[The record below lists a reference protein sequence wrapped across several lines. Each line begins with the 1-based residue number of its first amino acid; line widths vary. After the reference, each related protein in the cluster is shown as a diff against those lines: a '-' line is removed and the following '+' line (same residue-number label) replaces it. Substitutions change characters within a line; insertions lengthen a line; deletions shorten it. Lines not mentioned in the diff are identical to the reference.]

1 MSESEV
7 NSRKYYDSKTISLSR
22 LNVVGILSIKR
33 DISDKGNITARG
45 FLLAGGIALS
55 FLFVAGILGL
65 LIYFGVQEQ
74 VLQLL
79 NWLDTQGIWALILFT
94 LVMALAVVLLL
105 PGLMLTT
112 GAGFMFGVVEGS
124 ICVVLGTTLGAAL
137 AFLLARHLFG
147 ARAKEY
153 VMARTKLNL
162 VSDELTPQGW
172 KIVMLTRLVPFFPF
186 KLSNYFFG
194 LTSFSLRGFV
204 GGTLV
209 GIIPFSVYNVYLGSI
224 ASEFMTLGV
233 HHVGRTP
240 WVLYIAGFLATLI
253 IVFYLNRLA
262 RRALKKYIVQ
272 EKGEDSPCRG

>member
-1 MSESEV
+1 M
-7 NSRKYYDSKTISLSR
+7 
-22 LNVVGILSIKR
+22 GILSIKR
-33 DISDKGNITARG
+33 DISDKGNITARKFPLVG
-45 FLLAGGIALS
+45 IIALS
-55 FLFVAGILGL
+55 ALFVAVILGL
-65 LIYFGVQEQ
+65 LIYFDTQEQ
-74 VLQLL
+74 VLRLL
-79 NWLDTQGIWALILFT
+79 KWVDTQGVWALVLFT
-94 LVMALAVVLLL
+94 LIMTVAVVLLL
-105 PGLMLTT
+105 PGVMLTT
-112 GAGFMFGVVEGS
+112 GAGFVFGVVEGS

-153 VMARTKLNL
+153 VMARAKLNL
-162 VSDELTPQGW
+162 ISDELTPQGW

-233 HHVGRTP
+233 HHVGRTS

-253 IVFYLNRLA
+253 IVLYLNRLA
-262 RRALKKYIVQ
+262 RRALKKYIVL
-272 EKGEDSPCRG
+272 ERDGR

>member
-1 MSESEV
+1 VE
-7 NSRKYYDSKTISLSR
+7 
-22 LNVVGILSIKR
+22 ILPVKWKIP
-33 DISDKGNITARG
+33 DKKHITARG
-45 FLLAGGIALS
+45 FFFAGGIALS
-55 FLFVAGILGL
+55 FLFVAGILRL

-94 LVMALAVVLLL
+94 LAMTLAVVLLL
-105 PGLMLTT
+105 PGLIFTT
-112 GAGFMFGVVEGS
+112 GAGFVFGVVKGS
-124 ICVVLGTTLGAAL
+124 ICVVLGTTLGATL

-147 ARAKEY
+147 ARAKRY

-194 LTSFSLRGFV
+194 LTSFSLRDFV
-204 GGTLV
+204 GGTFI
-209 GIIPFSVYNVYLGSI
+209 GIIPFSMYNVYLGSI
-224 ASEFMTLGV
+224 ASEFMTLGL

-240 WVLYIAGFLATLI
+240 RILYIAGFLATLI

-262 RRALKKYIVQ
+262 HRGLKKYIEQ
-272 EKGEDSPCRG
+272 EKGEDSSCLG

>member
-1 MSESEV
+1 
-7 NSRKYYDSKTISLSR
+7 
-22 LNVVGILSIKR
+22 VGILSVKWKIPDEK
-33 DISDKGNITARG
+33 NITARG
-45 FLLAGGIALS
+45 FSLAGGITLG

-124 ICVVLGTTLGAAL
+124 ICVVLGTTLGATL

-147 ARAKEY
+147 ARAARY

-162 VSDELTPQGW
+162 VSDELTPEGW

-194 LTSFSLRGFV
+194 FTPFSLRGFV
-204 GGTLV
+204 GGTLI
-209 GIIPFSVYNVYLGSI
+209 GIIPFSLYNVYLGSI
-224 ASEFMTLGV
+224 ASEFMNLELR
-233 HHVGRTP
+233 HVGRTP

-262 RRALKKYIVQ
+262 HRALKKYIEQ
-272 EKGEDSPCRG
+272 EKGGDSSCRG

>member
-1 MSESEV
+1 MSISEL
-7 NSRKYYDSKTISLSR
+7 NPRKTYDSLTIYSSG
-22 LNVVGILSIKR
+22 LNVVGILPIKR
-33 DISDKGNITARG
+33 NTSDKRNIAIRG

-55 FLFVAGILGL
+55 VLFVAGILGV
-65 LIYFGVQEQ
+65 LIYFDVQEQ

-79 NWLDTQGIWALILFT
+79 NWLDTKGVWALILFT
-94 LVMALAVVLLL
+94 LVMAMAVVLLL
-105 PGLMLTT
+105 PGLMFTT
-112 GAGFMFGVVEGS
+112 GAGFVFGVVEGS

-147 ARAKEY
+147 ARAREY
-153 VMARTKLNL
+153 VRARAKLNL
-162 VSDELTPQGW
+162 VSDEFAPQGW

-194 LTSFSLRGFV
+194 LTPFSLRGFV
-204 GGTLV
+204 VGTFV

-224 ASEFMTLGV
+224 ASEFMTLGA

-253 IVFYLNRLA
+253 IVLYLNRLA
-262 RRALKKYIVQ
+262 RRALNKYIEL
-272 EKGEDSPCRG
+272 EKGGG

>member
-1 MSESEV
+1 MSKSEL
-7 NSRKYYDSKTISLSR
+7 NPRKIFDSLTIFSSG

-33 DISDKGNITARG
+33 VISDKGNITVG
-45 FLLAGGIALS
+45 NFPLVGIIALS
-55 FLFVAGILGL
+55 TLFVAVILGF
-65 LIYFGVQEQ
+65 LIYFDTQEQ
-74 VLQLL
+74 VLHLL
-79 NWLDTQGIWALILFT
+79 KWVDAQGVWALVLFT
-94 LVMALAVVLLL
+94 LVMAVAVVLLL

-124 ICVVLGTTLGAAL
+124 IGVVLGTTLGATL

-153 VMARTKLNL
+153 VMARTQLNL
-162 VSDELTPQGW
+162 ISDELTLQSW

-194 LTSFSLRGFV
+194 LTSFSLSGFV

-233 HHVGRTP
+233 RHGDRTP

-253 IVFYLNRLA
+253 IVWYLNRLA
-262 RRALKKYIVQ
+262 RRALKKYIDL
-272 EKGEDSPCRG
+272 EKGGE